1 MRFNEISITKKDIN
15 LELLAEEVEH
25 EVQSVYRLIEER
37 ALKNHAKV
45 LDAFRKA
52 RVSDYHLKGSTG
64 YGYGDRG
71 REALEEVYAGI
82 FRAEAALVRG
92 QIVSGT
98 HAIALCLY
106 GILRPGDELL
116 SIQGEPYDT
125 LGEMIGIRGKAHGS
139 LKEFGIVYK
148 QVEPLI
154 GGGIDYASVGQALN
168 DRTKM
173 VMLQRSRG
181 YYWGPSLG
189 MSETREIIQY
199 IRQRKQDV
207 VIFVDN
213 CYGEFVEEE
222 EPVEA
227 GADLVAG
234 SLIKNP
240 GGGVAPTGGYVVGG
254 AKYVEMASNRWSAP
268 GIGAEVGPS
277 TEIQRLLFQGLFLAP
292 HTVAEAL
299 KGGVFAA
306 RLFERLGFEVLPR
319 FDEKRYDIVQALG
332 LGTPERMLAFCRGLQ
347 GASPVDS
354 HVRPEANAMPGYG
367 DPVVMAAGTFVQGA
381 SLELSADGPIR
392 PPYAVYLQGGLS
404 KEYVRL
410 AVLSAA
416 REVLKSG

>member
-1 MRFNEISITKKDIN
+1 MAIKNIDLEN
-15 LELLAEEVEH
+15 LSEEVEQ
-25 EVQSVYRLIEER
+25 EVQAVYRSIEKK
-37 ALKNHAKV
+37 ALQNHAKV
-45 LDAFRKA
+45 LEAFRRA
-52 RVSDYHLKGSTG
+52 RISDFHLKGSTG

-71 REALEEVYAGI
+71 REALEEVYANI

-106 GILRPGDELL
+106 GVLRPGDELL
-116 SIQGEPYDT
+116 SVQGEPYDT
-125 LGEMIGIRGKAHGS
+125 LGEMIGLRGKAYGS
-139 LKEFGIVYK
+139 LKELGVVYK
-148 QVEPLI
+148 QVQPLA
-154 GGGIDYASVGQALN
+154 GGGIDYNAVGQAMS

-181 YYWGPSLG
+181 YNWGPALSIAELK
-189 MSETREIIQY
+189 EAIKY
-199 IRQRKQDV
+199 IKQRKPDAV
-207 VIFVDN
+207 VFVDN

-240 GGGVAPTGGYVVGG
+240 GGGVAPTGGYVVGRE
-254 AKYVEMASNRWSAP
+254 KFVEMASQRWSAP

-277 TEIQRLLFQGLFLAP
+277 GEYQRLLFQGLFLAP
-292 HTVAEAL
+292 HIVAEAL
-299 KGGVFAA
+299 KGAVFAA
-306 RLFERLGFEVLPR
+306 RFFERLGFDVLPGY
-319 FDEKRYDIVQALG
+319 DEERTDIVQAIR
-332 LGTPERMLAFCRGLQ
+332 LGTPERMVAFCRGIQ
-347 GASPVDS
+347 KYSPVDS
-354 HVRPEANAMPGYG
+354 HVLPEANAMPGYG
-367 DPVVMAAGTFVQGA
+367 DPVVMAAGTFIQGA

-416 REVLKSG
+416 REVLKLN

>member
-1 MRFNEISITKKDIN
+1 MVNKKVN
-15 LELLAEEVEH
+15 LDLLSEEVEK
-25 EVQSVYRLIEER
+25 EVQPVYRSIEKT

-45 LDAFRKA
+45 LEAFRRA
-52 RVSDYHLKGSTG
+52 RVSDFHLKGSTG

-71 REALEEVYAGI
+71 REALEEVYAGV

-106 GILRPGDELL
+106 GVLRPGDELL
-116 SIQGEPYDT
+116 SVQGEPYDT
-125 LGEMIGIRGKAHGS
+125 LGEMIGFRGDAYGS
-139 LKEFGIVYK
+139 LKDMGVIYK
-148 QVEPLI
+148 QVDPLI
-154 GGGIDYASVGQALN
+154 GGGINYAGVGQALG

-181 YYWGPSLG
+181 YHWGPSLG
-189 MSETREIIQY
+189 IAEMREIIHY
-199 IRQRKQDV
+199 IRQRKADAI
-207 VIFVDN
+207 IFVDN

-222 EPVEA
+222 EPIEA

-240 GGGVAPTGGYVVGG
+240 GGGVAPTGGYVAGRS
-254 AKYVEMASNRWSAP
+254 KYVEMASNRWSAP

-277 TEIQRLLFQGLFLAP
+277 AEYQRLLFQGLFLAP
-292 HTVAEAL
+292 HIVAEAL
-299 KGGVFAA
+299 KGAVFAA
-306 RLFERLGFEVLPR
+306 RLFEKLGFEVLPGY
-319 FDEKRYDIVQALG
+319 DEARSDIVQALG
-332 LGTPERMLAFCRGLQ
+332 LGTPARMLAFCRGLQ

-367 DPVVMAAGTFVQGA
+367 DPVVMAAGTFIQGA

>member
-1 MRFNEISITKKDIN
+1 MPKRNIN
-15 LELLAEEVEH
+15 LDLLSEEVEQ
-25 EVQSVYRLIEER
+25 EVQPVYRSIEKK
-37 ALKNHAKV
+37 ALKNHARV
-45 LDAFRKA
+45 LEAFRRA
-52 RVSDYHLKGSTG
+52 RVSDFHLKGSTG

-71 REALEEVYAGI
+71 REALEEVYADI

-106 GILRPGDELL
+106 GVLRPGDELL
-116 SIQGEPYDT
+116 SVQGEPYDT
-125 LGEMIGIRGKAHGS
+125 LGEMIGLRGKAYGS
-139 LKEFGIVYK
+139 LREMGVVYK

-154 GGGIDYASVGQALN
+154 GGGIDYAGVGQALG

-181 YYWGPSLG
+181 YNWGPSLG
-189 MSETREIIQY
+189 IGEMKDIIQY
-199 IRQRKQDV
+199 IRQRKHDV

-222 EPVEA
+222 EPIKA
-227 GADLVAG
+227 GADLAAG

-254 AKYVEMASNRWSAP
+254 SKYVEMASNRWSAP

-277 TEIQRLLFQGLFLAP
+277 AEYNRLIFQGLFLAP
-292 HTVAEAL
+292 HIVAEAL
-299 KGGVFAA
+299 KGAVFAA

-319 FDEKRYDIVQALG
+319 FDEDRSDIVQALG
-332 LGTPERMLAFCRGLQ
+332 LGTPERMLAFCRGIQ

-354 HVRPEANAMPGYG
+354 HVRPEANVMPGYG
-367 DPVVMAAGTFVQGA
+367 DPVVMAAGTFIQGA

-416 REVLKSG
+416 REVLKC